1 MKRRT
6 VFIISILL
14 LPVALAHELWSR
26 TAGTFGG
33 IL

>member
-1 MKRRT
+1 MTTSKLLSYAIAFT
-6 VFIISILL
+6 II
-14 LPVALAHELWSR
+14 ALAHELWSR